1 MKTIIV
7 DDEPMALALLEN
19 YVQKTPYLQLEGKFS
34 SALEVLD
41 FFHRGGEV
49 DLAYMDIQ
57 MPELTGLDLSRQ
69 LPARTMIVFTTAFDQ
84 YALEGY
90 KVNAVGYLLK
100 PFNYAEFLATA
111 EKAKQLHLA
120 ATSKE
125 PKKAYIFVKS
135 EYKQV
140 KITLSDI
147 LYIEGL
153 KDYVKIYLSSQSSPV
168 LSLLSLKKLTEE
180 LPAEQF
186 MRVHRSFIVNLEKVT
201 TIERHQIVF
210 GSQRITIAEGYR
222 EAFEA
227 YINGAQV

>member
-100 PFNYAEFLATA
+100 PFNYAEFLSTA
-111 EKAKQLHLA
+111 EKAKQLQLA

-135 EYKQV
+135 EYRQV

-153 KDYVKIYLSSQSSPV
+153 KDYVKIYLSSEPSPV

-180 LPAEQF
+180 LPVEQF
-186 MRVHRSFIVNLEKVT
+186 MRVHRSFIVNLEKVN

-210 GSQRITIAEGYR
+210 DNQRITIAEGYR
-222 EAFEA
+222 ETFEV
-227 YINGAQV
+227 YINGTQV

>member
-100 PFNYAEFLATA
+100 PFNYAEFLSTA
-111 EKAKQLHLA
+111 EKAKQLQLA

-135 EYKQV
+135 EYRQV

-153 KDYVKIYLSSQSSPV
+153 KDYVKIYLSSQASPV

-186 MRVHRSFIVNLEKVT
+186 MRVHRSFIVNLEKVN

-210 GSQRITIAEGYR
+210 DNQRITIAEGYR
-222 EAFEA
+222 ETFEV
-227 YINGAQV
+227 YINGTQV